1 MTGLSKEGE
10 EGGEIKV
17 LGADGW
23 TQGLEGCTRG
33 PVDLKSNILL
43 TKSLKN
49 LEEKAISYD

>member
-1 MTGLSKEGE
+1 MSKEGE

-43 TKSLKN
+43 TKIFKN